1 MQLEEI
7 TSGRPWDFS
16 HAPSQ
21 IIDVVEKQ
29 DCNIY
34 FFGFPLSCYA
44 ASGHQSPVYAG
55 ILMPRNAGP
64 PTNMMCVGNNQ
75 NTSSEQFVSFDEFG
89 YSWQQSADP
98 DHNGQVYSLTCSK
111 DFGSMSEE
119 DSYRLEY
126 GNLFMPYPE
135 LLSTNRDGN
144 LNVETVHFSCTRLDG
159 ELDTGTW
166 YPKEVNFEEY
176 IDGFVE
182 HYYNDE
188 DDLKEAGYKTDEEQ
202 RATLAQ
208 VKADLIPVSLS
219 KSYPPHLLSIAQHN
233 FLQYHILVSQIL
245 QAALARTR
253 NQQQETNDL
262 FFRSVD
268 YDASILGAIGF
279 ITLFPINYPSDTVP
293 LLPGAY
299 MDKLWKQAGD
309 GGTCRLVIDTHY
321 PTEECTFPQ
330 ILHQLDPNYSFN
342 ITDPSSSARLLH
354 VLSIIDF
361 VFATSGFGSF
371 NSIYDTSQFV
381 EFLRN
386 IVSNYGVKRIIKFI
400 GEGSSGLMNI
410 WNLEAK
416 YGIYIKGLIGEAEQ
430 SIAGVGRPPSSWQD
444 HLLTFTFRSRRSQQR
459 LREVESIRFEEG
471 SKMLQAKFVGE
482 QTYRPISVK
491 DLQSS
496 ASEAGTSRLILQ
508 AVCDPGRSKPL
519 PAGSHV
525 NPKEE
530 EEEEEKPNCFKE
542 ALLMSGVPSPSGRQR
557 IRKSLP
563 DEREVSM
570 PEFYS
575 ILGEK
580 IKTVVVRQVREY
592 IHCTAMTGQSDMVGV
607 FYDEQRKHCVYINGG
622 KDTISDPADGY
633 PKDLPRS
640 DDSLHEL
647 GISEFS
653 ELYIVSRL
661 KGRELSDKS
670 RKKLEKKLKLPFF

>member
-29 DCNIY
+29 DCNIFLY
-34 FFGFPLSCYA
+34 GFPLTPNS
-44 ASGHQSPVYAG
+44 HQAPVYAG

-64 PTNMMCVGNNQ
+64 PTNMMCVADNQ
-75 NTSSEQFVSFDEFG
+75 DTSSEQLVSFNEFG

-119 DSYRLEY
+119 DSNRLEY

-135 LLSTNRDGN
+135 LLSTNRDGK
-144 LNVETVHFSCTRLDG
+144 LNVETVHFSCTMLDG

-166 YPKEVNFEEY
+166 YPKEMNFKEC

-182 HYYNDE
+182 AYYNYE
-188 DDLKEAGYKTDEEQ
+188 DDLKKAGYKTDEEQ
-202 RATLAQ
+202 RAKLAQ

-219 KSYPPHLLSIAQHN
+219 KSYPPPHLLSIAQHN

-321 PTEECTFPQ
+321 PIEKSTFPQ

-361 VFATSGFGSF
+361 VFATSGFGSS
-371 NSIYDTSQFV
+371 NSNYDTTQFV
-381 EFLRN
+381 DFLRN
-386 IVSNYGVKRIIKFI
+386 IVSNYGLNRIIKFI
-400 GEGSSGLMNI
+400 GQDSSGSTNI

-416 YGIYIKGLIGEAEQ
+416 YGIYIKGLIREAEQ
-430 SIAGVGRPPSSWQD
+430 SIAGVGRPPVSWQD
-444 HLLTFTFRSRRSQQR
+444 HLQTTFDSPRSRRSQQ

-508 AVCDPGRSKPL
+508 AVCDPGRSQPI

-530 EEEEEKPNCFKE
+530 EEEEEEKPNCFKE
-542 ALLMSGVPSPSGRQR
+542 SLLMSGVPSPSGHQR

-563 DEREVSM
+563 DEHEMSM

-575 ILGEK
+575 ILDEK
-580 IKTVVVRQVREY
+580 IKTVVVTKVKEN
-592 IHCTAMTGQSDMVGV
+592 IHGTAMTGQSDMIGV
-607 FYDEQRKHCVYINGG
+607 FYDEQRKHCVYINGEKG
-622 KDTISDPADGY
+622 TISDPADGF

-640 DDSLHEL
+640 DDSLL
-647 GISEFS
+647 KFGISEFS
-653 ELYIVSRL
+653 ELYILSRK
-661 KGRELSDKS
+661 KGGELSDKS
-670 RKKLEKKLKLPFF
+670 RKKFEEKLKLPFF

>member
-1 MQLEEI
+1 MQLEI
-7 TSGRPWDFS
+7 TSGCPWDFS

-44 ASGHQSPVYAG
+44 ASGHQAPVYAG

-126 GNLFMPYPE
+126 GNLFMPYPD
-135 LLSTNRDGN
+135 LLSTNCHGK

-166 YPKEVNFEEY
+166 YPKEMHFEEY

-188 DDLKEAGYKTDEEQ
+188 DDLKEAGYETDEEQ
-202 RATLAQ
+202 RAKLAQ

-219 KSYPPHLLSIAQHN
+219 KSYPPHLLSIALHN

-245 QAALARTR
+245 QASLARTR
-253 NQQQETNDL
+253 NQQQEINDL

-293 LLPGAY
+293 RLPGAY

-321 PTEECTFPQ
+321 PIEKSTFPQ
-330 ILHQLDPNYSFN
+330 ILRQLDPNYSFN

-361 VFATSGFGSF
+361 VFATSGFGTSS
-371 NSIYDTSQFV
+371 NSNYDTSQFV
-381 EFLRN
+381 DFLCN
-386 IVSNYGVKRIIKFI
+386 IVSNYGMNRIIKFI
-400 GEGSSGLMNI
+400 GEDSSGLMNI
-410 WNLEAK
+410 WNVEAK
-416 YGIYIKGLIGEAEQ
+416 YSIYIKGLIREAEQ
-430 SIAGVGRPPSSWQD
+430 SIAGVGRPPSSWLD
-444 HLLTFTFRSRRSQQR
+444 HLLTSFDSPRSRRSQQR
-459 LREVESIRFEEG
+459 LHEVESIRFEEG

-508 AVCDPGRSKPL
+508 AVCQPGRSQPL

-525 NPKEE
+525 NLKD
-530 EEEEEKPNCFKE
+530 EEEEKPNCFKE
-542 ALLMSGVPSPSGRQR
+542 ALLMSGVPSPSGHQR

-570 PEFYS
+570 PELYS
-575 ILGEK
+575 ILDEN
-580 IKTVVVRQVREY
+580 IKTVVVRQVKEN

-633 PKDLPRS
+633 PKDLSRS
-640 DDSLHEL
+640 DDSLNEL